1 MHNTSLALHS
11 SLSLSFFRVEA
22 IYPVPNPNSMH
33 DSRVKSLFQY
43 AVKVENMMFENA
55 SSRVS
60 FNTGCG
66 SFSGR
71 F

>member
-1 MHNTSLALHS
+1 MHTCAYNSLIFLFS
-11 SLSLSFFRVEA
+11 SLSLSLYRVEA
-22 IYPVPNPNSMH
+22 IYPVPNPNSVH

-60 FNTGCG
+60 LIEGCG
-66 SFSGR
+66 
-71 F
+71 